1 MTPSHDATPSKLSAV
16 RLFAATACLATACLA
31 GTFAGGGRVFAAPDA
46 AVNVEHFGA
55 IGDNQHDNTAAFNAA
70 LSGSRHIVCTRNK
83 TYLLKGIVRAALP
96 NTTMDFSGCKIHI
109 AENPTTIQFMD
120 IEADNVTVNGLY
132 LIGVGNGIQIGASKP
147 VSNIQI
153 LNFTCDS
160 SATPS
165 GLSQCIFWGEVTNLI
180 VDHPNFIGTGYGM
193 LQMPSKPSHGLKVT
207 HGTATDMYGDAIEQ
221 NGQANGVAT
230 DILIDD
236 FTFNGSHGF
245 PSPATEE
252 RFAGFTSV
260 DGLTITNS
268 HVKQANGDACLHFEG
283 SSKHIALSNNSWA
296 DCQVSGGNSG
306 YIYVLTGSADIKE
319 NGDTFTFTGAV
330 PGAVFAYDTSS
341 NSYGNAITAQ
351 NLKIV
356 DSSGQHRF
364 GGFNLLFHFGPVV
377 IQNVQASGLSD
388 FVRMVSTVDVTV
400 ANSQVA
406 DTMNGIYSE
415 APTKDSGCG
424 GENITLTA
432 NRMRC
437 LQWCIFTGTNR
448 NGTGA
453 PKNWKFSG
461 NSFQGRIA
469 GVDLR

>member
-1 MTPSHDATPSKLSAV
+1 MTPGLYATLSKLSVAP
-16 RLFAATACLATACLA
+16 LSTAAICLAVICAAMVTA
-31 GTFAGGGRVFAAPDA
+31 GIGQAAPSP
-46 AVNVEHFGA
+46 AVPVERFGA
-55 IGDNQHDNTAAFNAA
+55 VGDDQHDNTAAFNAA
-70 LSGSRHIVCTRNK
+70 LAGSHHISCTRNK
-83 TYLLKGIVRAALP
+83 TYLLRGVVRAARP
-96 NTTMDFSGCKIHI
+96 DTTMDFSGCKIHI
-109 AENPTTIQFMD
+109 QENPSTIQFLD
-120 IEADNVTVNGLY
+120 IEADNVTVTGLY
-132 LIGVGNGIQIGASKP
+132 LVGVGNGIQIGASKP

-160 SATPS
+160 SAIPS

-180 VDHPNFIGTGYGM
+180 VDHPNFISTGYGM

-236 FTFNGSHGF
+236 FTFNGSHDF
-245 PSPATEE
+245 PKPATEA

-268 HVKQANGDACLHFEG
+268 RVKRANGDACLHFEG
-283 SSKHIALSNNSWA
+283 TSKHITLSNNSWT

-306 YIYVLTGSADIKE
+306 YIYVLTSTADIKE
-319 NGDTFTFTGAV
+319 NADTFVFTGAV
-330 PGAVFAYDTSS
+330 LGTAYAYDTSS

-351 NLKIV
+351 NLKFI

-377 IQNVQASGLSD
+377 IQNAQATGLSD

-400 ANSQVA
+400 MNSQVA
-406 DTMNGIYSE
+406 DTINGIYSE
-415 APTKDSGCG
+415 SPTKDSGGG
-424 GENITLTA
+424 GENITLVG

-437 LQWCIFTGTNR
+437 LQWCIFTGTNK

-453 PKNWKFSG
+453 PKNWKITG

-469 GVDLR
+469 GVDAR